1 MTKFN
6 WGLLAEYI
14 AIFLYKISFYQIL
27 HHRKRYYTGEI
38 DIIALRH
45 KQIVFIE
52 VKARSTHIGDSL
64 FSSRQQDR
72 IKKSAALFLSRNS
85 QYQNYQIRFDL
96 VIVRPYKVPII
107 IKNAW

>member
-1 MTKFN
+1 M
-6 WGLLAEYI
+6 A
-14 AIFLYKISFYQIL
+14 FYQIL

-38 DIIALRH
+38 DIIALRN

-52 VKARSTHIGDSL
+52 VKARSNHLDDGL
-64 FSSRQQDR
+64 FSPKQQDR
-72 IKKSAALFLSRNS
+72 IKKSAALFISRNS

-96 VIVRPYKVPII
+96 VIIRPYKIPMI